1 MRVFSFLVD
10 ADELAVLHQKLAVGN
25 GRAAELAG
33 HAEEDMAVDVLVRE
47 RSVRLVIHDDDIG
60 GGAGLQ
66 NAQLV
71 REILCADLRVVLKQ
85 HTGHFAPRDV
95 RQAGVQALDAER
107 GLERFDHVVRPCVG
121 AEAEQDARP
130 EKRQHRADA
139 DSVGHIGF
147 GVVDD
152 HGVGVLDKLD
162 LSRVHMDAVAEDGL
176 LAQDAVVVQ
185 TLHRAAAV
193 VLQAVID
200 VVHALGDVDVIAG
213 AAIVGLDHAVEGL
226 VGDGEQ
232 RVAAEHGGEHRVLLL
247 LAVGDPVG
255 VLLDGLQ
262 TLLLAI
268 TVGDLVAQTGADAE
282 FLGALADLEQGAG
295 DLAVGCVMV
304 ENGRDALLDAVDVQR
319 IGGGA
324 GAFERQ
330 LAIHGPP
337 CAVEHFI
344 EICGVVADNGQT
356 ACKCG
361 IDVGMRVDE
370 CGHDDAALGVD
381 DLSLRVFCAQRGFFA
396 DLDDFGAFIGDGAF
410 FVIALAALVAGDD
423 ASVCE

>member
-1 MRVFSFLVD
+1 
-10 ADELAVLHQKLAVGN
+10 
-25 GRAAELAG
+25 
-33 HAEEDMAVDVLVRE
+33 
-47 RSVRLVIHDDDIG
+47 
-60 GGAGLQ
+60 
-66 NAQLV
+66 
-71 REILCADLRVVLKQ
+71 
-85 HTGHFAPRDV
+85 
-95 RQAGVQALDAER
+95 
-107 GLERFDHVVRPCVG
+107 
-121 AEAEQDARP
+121 
-130 EKRQHRADA
+130 
-139 DSVGHIGF
+139 
-147 GVVDD
+147 
-152 HGVGVLDKLD
+152 
-162 LSRVHMDAVAEDGL
+162 MDAVAENSL
-176 LAQDAVVVQ
+176 VAQDTVVVQ

-213 AAIVGLDHAVEGL
+213 AAIVGLDHTIEGL

-232 RVAAEHGGEHRVLLL
+232 RVAAEHGGKHRVLLL

-262 TLLLAI
+262 TLLLAVA
-268 TVGDLVAQTGADAE
+268 VGDLVAQTGADAE

-295 DLAVGCVMV
+295 DLAVGRVMV
-304 ENGRDALLDAVDVQR
+304 KNSRNALLDAVNVQG
-319 IGGGA
+319 ICGGA
-324 GAFERQ
+324 GALKRQ

-356 ACKCG
+356 ACKRG

-381 DLSLRVFCAQRGFFA
+381 DLGLRVFCAQCILFA
-396 DLDDFGAFIGDGAF
+396 DLDDLGALIGDSAF
-410 FVIALAALVAGDD
+410 FVIALAALIAGDD